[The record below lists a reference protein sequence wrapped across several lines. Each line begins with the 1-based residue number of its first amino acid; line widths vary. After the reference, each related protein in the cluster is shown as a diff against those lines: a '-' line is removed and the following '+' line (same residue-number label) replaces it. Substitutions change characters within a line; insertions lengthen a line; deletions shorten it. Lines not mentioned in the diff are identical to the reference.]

1 MIEITNS
8 SRYPVSPGGTEFGG
22 ARHFAIE
29 LGGRT
34 AELSQTTDVATGV
47 KPVAAGRPLP
57 TVWPVIGAQD
67 SAAWQSVA
75 ILMATIA
82 IGVIHWDND
91 GLWFQGDAPRHAA
104 NGLFI
109 LDLVR
114 ALPTNPIAFALS
126 YYARY
131 PVITPGAYPPVF
143 YVLEAIAF
151 GLTAASPYT
160 AKVLVLAFAAIA
172 GIYTMRYARRWIGP
186 TAGWAGLC
194 VVASPG
200 FILYSNA
207 VLLNVPA
214 TALGMAALFHF
225 REWLE
230 TQRPADRRFAVGF
243 TIAAFLTYYPAGLI
257 VIIGLVWMACA
268 RTRPKA
274 RFLWLIPLTL
284 LAIALAISVMLPGYF
299 LRNAAPVSRFLDWS
313 HWMSLI
319 RGLRGLTGL
328 PLALLVCLGLLWG
341 FVSRTQR
348 MESVRLFLAVLAAS
362 AVNLLTTWADPR
374 YLLVLCPIMILSAF
388 LGLASLARLAGS
400 SRVIASTVAP
410 LVALLIAVHSAATTS
425 VPSAKGFKEVVEF
438 LQTQGPK
445 DSVLY
450 VGHYD
455 GVFAFYVRMLDPWFE
470 RRVVLWR
477 KALAPGMAA
486 SMTLKDAVN
495 FIEDEAGCQWV
506 ALEFDEGRLVTRGQ
520 VLLRA
525 AVQAPEFELVRTF
538 PLDTVE
544 ARRVDLYRVKAPV
557 APPKPVELR
566 FPGFSNTVFQ
576 GVQPIKSRR

>member
-1 MIEITNS
+1 
-8 SRYPVSPGGTEFGG
+8 
-22 ARHFAIE
+22 
-29 LGGRT
+29 
-34 AELSQTTDVATGV
+34 
-47 KPVAAGRPLP
+47 
-57 TVWPVIGAQD
+57 
-67 SAAWQSVA
+67 
-75 ILMATIA
+75 MATIA
-82 IGVIHWDND
+82 IGAIHWNND

-104 NGLFI
+104 NGLFT

-114 ALPTNPIAFALS
+114 AMPTNPITFALS

-131 PVITPGAYPPVF
+131 PVITPGAYPPLF

-151 GLTAASPYT
+151 GLSTASPYT

-186 TAGWAGLC
+186 TAGWAGVC

-200 FILYSNA
+200 FILYSNT

-230 TQRPADRRFAVGF
+230 TERPADRNLAVGF
-243 TIAAFLTYYPAGLI
+243 LIAALLTYYPAGLI

-268 RTRPKA
+268 RTLPKT
-274 RFLWLIPLTL
+274 RFLWFIPLAL
-284 LAIALAISVMLPGYF
+284 VAIAVAISIMLPGYF

-313 HWMSLI
+313 HWMGLI
-319 RGLRGLTGL
+319 RGLTGL
-328 PLALLVCLGLLWG
+328 TGSGLAWLVALGLLWG
-341 FVSRTQR
+341 FFSRTQR
-348 MESVRLFLAVLAAS
+348 MESARLFLAVLAAS

-374 YLLVLCPIMILSAF
+374 YLLVLCPMMILSAF
-388 LGLASLARLAGS
+388 LGLASLARLTGN
-400 SRVIASTVAP
+400 SRAIASTVAP
-410 LVALLIAVHSAATTS
+410 IVAVLIAAHSAMTTT
-425 VPSAKGFKEVVEF
+425 VPSATGFREVADF
-438 LQTQGPK
+438 LRTQGPK

-450 VGHYD
+450 AGHYD
-455 GVFAFYVRMLDPWFE
+455 GVFAFYVRVLDPWFE

-477 KALAPGMAA
+477 KALAPGMGA
-486 SMTLKDAVN
+486 SMSLHDAVN

-506 ALEFDEGRLVTRGQ
+506 ALEFYEERLVPRGQ

-525 AVQAPEFELVRTF
+525 ALQAPEFEFVRSF
-538 PLDTVE
+538 PVNTVE
-544 ARRVDLYRVKAPV
+544 AKRIELYRVKAPV
-557 APPKPVELR
+557 KPPKPVELR

-576 GVQPIKSRR
+576 GIEPIKSRR